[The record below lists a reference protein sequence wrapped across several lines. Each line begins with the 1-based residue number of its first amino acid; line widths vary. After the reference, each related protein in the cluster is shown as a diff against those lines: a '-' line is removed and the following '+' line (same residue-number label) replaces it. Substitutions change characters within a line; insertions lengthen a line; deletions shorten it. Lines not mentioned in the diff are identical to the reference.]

1 VAAALSARGVEVI
14 LCFDDLAAHPHAD
27 EWRSRFTREV
37 ERWFRLVHG
46 ARLPTVDSLRDFC
59 APGRVAE
66 RLQDPELLDRPT
78 HPWAVQLEYYGRE
91 RTVFEVVQAAKAF
104 PDVEDAAAYDAMIG
118 ARIRTTHAE
127 RLVSTPAIW
136 AYLQYLLRGVRA
148 EAVLTL
154 GGDDEATMWRQ
165 WHDTFPEPVGHLY
178 HPVLINVRQDGEM
191 LRARSFHDMQRHLR
205 NARKL
210 DTWDRENHYVHW
222 TVQNAVLLPHYL
234 RGHWPLSVR
243 GRVLDSWPHARAAL
257 ADEILGNDTLSAV
270 ARETASLL
278 MHDGR

>member
-1 VAAALSARGVEVI
+1 
-14 LCFDDLAAHPHAD
+14 
-27 EWRSRFTREV
+27 
-37 ERWFRLVHG
+37 
-46 ARLPTVDSLRDFC
+46 
-59 APGRVAE
+59 
-66 RLQDPELLDRPT
+66 
-78 HPWAVQLEYYGRE
+78 
-91 RTVFEVVQAAKAF
+91 
-104 PDVEDAAAYDAMIG
+104 
-118 ARIRTTHAE
+118 
-127 RLVSTPAIW
+127 
-136 AYLQYLLRGVRA
+136 
-148 EAVLTL
+148 
-154 GGDDEATMWRQ
+154 MWRQ

-191 LRARSFHDMQRHLR
+191 LRARSFHEMHRHLR

-243 GRVLDSWPHARAAL
+243 GRVLDSWPRARAAL

-270 ARETASLL
+270 AREVASLL